1 MSIPRVTTQTSTT
14 PQLPGHTFK
23 LVKVITTTKDNQGRD
38 VHSLIV
44 YLEHLVDG
52 APTRT
57 RVANLTLQPSD
68 TTEAA
73 PQLAWQAYVERDHS
87 QDA

>member
-23 LVKVITTTKDNQGRD
+23 LVKVITTTKDNEGRD
-38 VHSLIV
+38 VHSLTV

-52 APTRT
+52 TPQRT
-57 RVANLTLQPSD
+57 KVANLTLQP
-68 TTEAA
+68 TETLEET
-73 PQLAWQAYVERDHS
+73 PQLAWQSYVERDHS